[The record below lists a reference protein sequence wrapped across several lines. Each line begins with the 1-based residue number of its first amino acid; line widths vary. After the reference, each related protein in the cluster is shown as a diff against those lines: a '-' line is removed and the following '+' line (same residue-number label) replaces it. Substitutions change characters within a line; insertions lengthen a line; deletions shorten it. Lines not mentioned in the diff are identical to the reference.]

1 MQLPDDEVK
10 HLPLRH
16 LSAHPQGDTPR
27 CRHDGEGRRKMSTL
41 QMERRKFLKFSLAAS
56 GGLLIGLY
64 LPGAGKL
71 ASAQVQPATVFMPN
85 AFVRIGTDE
94 RVTVIVNHSEMGQGV
109 YTALPMLLAEEL
121 DTDWNKIGFESAPV
135 DPKYNHPVFGMQ
147 ITGGSSSV
155 WSAFEQYRKAGAAA
169 RGMLIAAAAQQWNV
183 NPATLRTDSGA
194 VFDGTNRK
202 LTYGQ
207 LAEAAAKL
215 NPPAEV
221 TLKDP
226 KTFKLIGKPVKR
238 LDTSEKINGKAVFG
252 LDVKTPGMLTAVVAR
267 PPIFGATMKN
277 FDDSRARTMPGVRK
291 IVAVPSGVSVIADS
305 FWQAKTARDALRV
318 EWDEGAMRSF
328 STSRM
333 MEEYREQAKTPGKSI
348 RHDGDAEAALGSA
361 AKKIEAVYEVPFL
374 SHLMMEP
381 LNCAV
386 DLRANSCEIW
396 TGTQFQTVDRMNA
409 AKVAGLAP
417 EQVQIHTTFLGGGF
431 GRRANPQSDF
441 VVEAVH
447 VAKAAGTPVKV
458 VWTREDDMH
467 GGWYRPAYLHA
478 IAGGIDASGNA
489 VVWRSRLVGQSIM
502 AGTPFEAMMTKG
514 YDPASVEGADDLP
527 YEIPNLV
534 VEYQKTEVNVPVQWW
549 RSVGHSHTGFA
560 TECFIDELA
569 GLAKKDPCEFRR
581 DLLRKHPRHLGVLEL
596 AAQKAGWGTPLPKGR
611 GRGIAVHS
619 SFESFVAQVAEVS
632 VEESKVRVHRMVCAV
647 DCGRYVNPNI
657 VAAQMEGGAI
667 MGASAALFQELTF
680 ENGRLQQTNFHTFP
694 VVRMNETPEIETY
707 LVESTEKS
715 GGIGEP
721 GVPCAAPAICNA
733 VFAATGKRIRRLPIR
748 MTEAVRACREPGCD
762 SCSAQPWPQ

>member
-1 MQLPDDEVK
+1 M
-10 HLPLRH
+10 
-16 LSAHPQGDTPR
+16 SAPR
-27 CRHDGEGRRKMSTL
+27 I
-41 QMERRKFLKFSLAAS
+41 ERREFLKFSLAAG
-56 GGLLIGLY
+56 GGLLIGFS
-64 LPGAGKL
+64 LPGADMF
-71 ASAQVQPATVFMPN
+71 ATAQAQSTTVFMPN
-85 AFVRIGTDE
+85 AFLRIGTDD

-121 DTDWNKIGFESAPV
+121 DADWNKIGFESAPV

-215 NPPAEV
+215 TPPAEV

-252 LDVKTPGMLTAVVAR
+252 LDVKMPGMLTAVVAR
-267 PPIFGATMKN
+267 PPIFGATMKS

-291 IVAVPSGVSVIADS
+291 IAAVPSGVAVIADS
-305 FWQAKTARDALRV
+305 FWQAKMAREALHV
-318 EWDEGAMRSF
+318 DWDDSAMRTF
-328 STSRM
+328 STNQM
-333 MEEYREQAKTPGKSI
+333 MQQFREQAKSPGTNV
-348 RHDGDAEAALGSA
+348 RREGDPDAAFAQA
-361 AKKIEAVYEVPFL
+361 AKKIEAVYEVPYL
-374 SHLMMEP
+374 PHAMMEP

-386 DLRANSCEIW
+386 DLRADTCEIW
-396 TGTQFQTVDRMNA
+396 TGTQFQTVDRANA
-409 AKVAGLAP
+409 AKIAGLPP
-417 EQVQIHTTFLGGGF
+417 ERVQIHTTYLGGGF

-447 VAKAAGTPVKV
+447 VAKVAGAPVKV
-458 VWTREDDMH
+458 VWTREDDMQ
-467 GGWYRPAYLHA
+467 GGWYRPAFLHA
-478 IAGGIDASGNA
+478 IAGSIDSNGNP
-489 VVWRSRLVGQSIM
+489 VSWRSRLVGQSIF
-502 AGTPFEAMMTKG
+502 AGTMFEAMMKG
-514 YDPASVEGADDLP
+514 KEYDPASVEGVDDLP
-527 YEIPNLV
+527 YAIPNLA
-534 VEYQKTEVNVPVQWW
+534 VESHKADVKVPVQWW

-569 GLAKKDPCEFRR
+569 VLAQKDPYQFRR
-581 DLLRKHPRHLGVLEL
+581 ALLPKHPRHLAVLDL
-596 AAQKAGWGTPLPKGR
+596 AAQKAGWGKPLPKGR
-611 GRGIAVHS
+611 ARGIAVHFA
-619 SFESFVAQVAEVS
+619 FESYNAQVAEVS
-632 VEESKVRVHRMVCAV
+632 VDDGKIRVHRIVSAV
-647 DCGRYVNPNI
+647 DCGRYVNPGI
-657 VAAQMEGGAI
+657 IAAQLEGGAI
-667 MGASAALFQELTF
+667 FGASAALFQEFTF

-694 VVRMNETPEIETY
+694 MMRMNECPEIETHI
-707 LVESTEKS
+707 VENNEKS

-721 GVPCAAPAICNA
+721 GVPCTAPAIANA
-733 VFAATGKRIRRLPIR
+733 VFAATGKRIRKLPIR
-748 MTEAVRACREPGCD
+748 MTEAVLSHCERHSD
-762 SCSAQPWPQ
+762 SLRSA